1 MTRVIDHPRLPRA
14 LAFGAG
20 LVLVAA
26 LVGLASVPTGADTPQ
41 GTVPDGRRVA
51 ASTRVGDVR
60 VMVLSTTARLNLLVA
75 YKGEKGWHG
84 VAVDPAPP
92 GALAA
97 WAATRGGG
105 EVPALSAVYGR
116 ASGAEVRVRWADGR
130 TAVARTASDGTYLAA
145 RPGLVRSKHV
155 TVVGDDGA
163 VLGEVDG
170 P

>member
-1 MTRVIDHPRLPRA
+1 MTSVLDHPRTPRLV
-14 LAFGAG
+14 LAAAAT
-20 LVLVAA
+20 LLVAA
-26 LVGLASVPTGADTPQ
+26 LIGLASVPTGADTPQ

-60 VMVLSTTARLNLLVA
+60 VMVLSGRSRLNLLVA
-75 YKGEKGWHG
+75 YRGEKGWHG
-84 VAVDPAPP
+84 VAVDPAPS

-105 EVPALSAVYGR
+105 DVPALSAVYGR
-116 ASGAEVRVRWADGR
+116 ATGAEVRVTWADGH
-130 TAVARTASDGTYLAA
+130 TAVTKTASDGTYLIA
-145 RPGLVRSKHV
+145 RPGLVRSSQV

-163 VLGEVDG
+163 VLSEVKG

>member
-1 MTRVIDHPRLPRA
+1 MNRVIDHPRLPQA
-14 LAFGAG
+14 VAGVAG
-20 LVLVAA
+20 LLLVAA

-51 ASTRVGDVR
+51 ASTSVGDVE

-75 YKGEKGWHG
+75 YHGEKGWHG
-84 VAVDPAPP
+84 IAVDPAPP
-92 GALAA
+92 GAVAA

-116 ASGAEVRVRWADGR
+116 ATGAEVRVRWADGQ
-130 TAVARTASDGTYLAA
+130 TAVAGTASDGTYLAA
-145 RPGLVRSKHV
+145 RPGLVRSSRV
-155 TVVGDDGA
+155 TVLGDDGA
-163 VLGEVDG
+163 VLSEVKG

>member
-1 MTRVIDHPRLPRA
+1 MTAVLEHPRTPRIVQ
-14 LAFGAG
+14 LAAA
-20 LVLVAA
+20 VLLAAA

-51 ASTRVGDVR
+51 ASTRVGNVR
-60 VMVLSTTARLNLLVA
+60 VMVLSTRARLNILVA
-75 YKGEKGWHG
+75 YRGEKGWHG

-105 EVPALSAVYGR
+105 DVPALSAVYGR
-116 ASGAEVRVRWADGR
+116 ATGAEVRVEWADGR
-130 TAVARTASDGTYLAA
+130 TATTKTASDGTYLVA
-145 RPGLVRSKHV
+145 RPGLVRSAQV
-155 TVVGDDGA
+155 TIVGDDGA
-163 VLGEVDG
+163 VLSQVKG